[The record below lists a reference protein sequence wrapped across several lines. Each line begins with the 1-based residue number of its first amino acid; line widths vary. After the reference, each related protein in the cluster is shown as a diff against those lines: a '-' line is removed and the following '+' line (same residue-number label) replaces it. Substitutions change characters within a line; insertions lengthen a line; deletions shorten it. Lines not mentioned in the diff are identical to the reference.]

1 MNRNVNHMMNTN
13 KSKIKSI
20 TIHGIDEPLVK
31 LIKSKAKQEG
41 LSVNMTIK
49 KILESSLGV
58 KPKDYLDNISR
69 FEGFCGIWTKKEL
82 SEFEK
87 KTETLRRVD
96 PEDWL

>member
-1 MNRNVNHMMNTN
+1 M
-13 KSKIKSI
+13 KSI

-41 LSVNMTIK
+41 LSINKTIK

-69 FEGFCGIWTKKEL
+69 FEEFCGIWTNTEL

-87 KTETLRRVD
+87 KTEPLRESRSRRLVVKKILLD
-96 PEDWL
+96 TNAYTGGK

>member
-1 MNRNVNHMMNTN
+1 MQGVMPRLARLDAP
-13 KSKIKSI
+13 
-20 TIHGIDEPLVK
+20 GILHHVIIRGIERKNIFRDT
-31 LIKSKAKQEG
+31 
-41 LSVNMTIK
+41 NMTIK

-69 FEGFCGIWTKKEL
+69 FEEFCGLWTNKEL

>member
-1 MNRNVNHMMNTN
+1 M
-13 KSKIKSI
+13 KSI

-41 LSVNMTIK
+41 LSINKTIK

-69 FEGFCGIWTKKEL
+69 FEEFWGIWTNTEL

-87 KTETLRRVD
+87 KTEPLREVD